1 MLVCSS
7 LLAMEGGPVVGRMG
21 ERVAS
26 VRRRRTSVGARVRRG
41 GGGVTVVAVG
51 ARGGADDAIVCRHRP
66 V

>member
-41 GGGVTVVAVG
+41 GGGG
-51 ARGGADDAIVCRHRP
+51 HSGGGRG
-66 V
+66 